1 MNSLG
6 NFALVIILHSFL
18 NDSTSSSNKSLH
30 FTIFWLVL
38 FQNLSL
44 DLKLFSTKKA
54 MYKKFNVLLGDW
66 IASVAKKGFWFQ
78 FWIPV
83 IFALKPGLRSWLRQH
98 KKVLSKKSM
107 YVSADKKD
115 LAKKRVSPENCK
127 WRPEK

>member
-1 MNSLG
+1 
-6 NFALVIILHSFL
+6 
-18 NDSTSSSNKSLH
+18 
-30 FTIFWLVL
+30 
-38 FQNLSL
+38 
-44 DLKLFSTKKA
+44 

-107 YVSADKKD
+107 YVSADKKRSGQ
-115 LAKKRVSPENCK
+115 KKGPSLKIANEDQRNRVPNLFCQDTK
-127 WRPEK
+127 RFT